1 MVMVRAGSCLSA
13 VAVAVVLGPGVAGTA
28 RADNPPIV
36 DRNYAIDLYD
46 GVAIGNTAMVGVG
59 GAGAALI
66 NGTAG
71 ALINPS
77 AIAVRSTTDRDS
89 WDWGYHFDVLTGR
102 YSSDYDNNGVVADD
116 TTGAALVTAG
126 LGMRYHD
133 WSAAITNLRQSAPV
147 PGSSPALTASATRW
161 RLMLGNYQPGYDLAI
176 GVGVQL
182 ASFELIEGGMTLF
195 DVTGTGLVA
204 GATWLPRQTNV
215 RIGGAVDLAIS
226 GGQVSATCDP
236 MACRGHILPNEVD
249 SPSRIVG
256 GIAYRIGPTAWNQ
269 PTPTAFRDER
279 ALTLAADLVVT
290 GATPNGY
297 GIEAFGMGQLQR
309 SGRAVAVSP
318 RGGAE
323 YEWLP
328 GRLRLRGGT
337 YWEPARFDGVDGRLH
352 ATFGAELSVL
362 QFPFFGPRRLELSFT
377 GDVAARYRNAGISIG
392 FWH

>member
-1 MVMVRAGSCLSA
+1 MVRIGCPQIVCA
-13 VAVAVVLGPGVAGTA
+13 VAVTTGVGATA
-28 RADNPPIV
+28 RADHPPIV

-46 GVAIGNTAMVGVG
+46 GVAIGNTAMIGMG

-77 AIAVRSTTDRDS
+77 AIAVRPTTDFDS
-89 WDWGYHFDVLTGR
+89 WSWSYHLDVLTGR
-102 YSSDYDNNGVVADD
+102 YSSDYDNNGVVTDENS
-116 TTGAALVTAG
+116 GAALVTGG
-126 LGMRYHD
+126 LGLRYHD
-133 WSAAITNLRQSAPV
+133 WSVAITYLTQSAPL
-147 PGSSPALTASATRW
+147 PGSSPALTASAARW
-161 RLMLGNYQPGYDLAI
+161 RILVGDYLPGYDLAI

-182 ASFELIEGGMTLF
+182 ASFALAEASTRLF
-195 DVTGTGLVA
+195 EVSGTGLVA
-204 GATWLPRQTNV
+204 GATWLPHGESF

-226 GGQVSATCDP
+226 GGKIDASCDP
-236 MACRGHILPNEVD
+236 MDCRGHILPSEVD
-249 SPSRIVG
+249 SPARIVG
-256 GIAYRIGPTAWNQ
+256 GVAYRIGPTAWNQ
-269 PTPTAFRDER
+269 PTPAIFRDER
-279 ALTLAADLVVT
+279 AVTLAADLVVT

-309 SGRAVAVSP
+309 SGSALAVSL

-328 GRLRLRGGT
+328 GQLRVRGGT
-337 YWEPARFDGVDGRLH
+337 YWEPSRFDGVDGRLH
-352 ATFGAELSVL
+352 ATFGAELAVFEFHL
-362 QFPFFGPRRLELSFT
+362 RGLRRLELSFT